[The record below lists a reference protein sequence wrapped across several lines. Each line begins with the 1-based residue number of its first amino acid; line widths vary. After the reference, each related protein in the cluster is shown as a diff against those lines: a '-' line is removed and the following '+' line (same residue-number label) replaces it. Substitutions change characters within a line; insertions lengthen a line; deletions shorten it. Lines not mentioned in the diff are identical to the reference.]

1 MAQLGRAR
9 PRPGRSDR
17 SGSAATGQLSS
28 SQIPQCRAC
37 DHRADPWHRPAG
49 EASYRYERRD
59 VTVRDKSWQP
69 REIATMTRF
78 LIFAAIAPPLGFVVA
93 FWVMLQ
99 IANWLAGSPTT
110 FDVAQILMLPTIYLV
125 GLIPALLAAWFDHAL
140 AKRNVSYRIVLTAL
154 FGYAIT
160 YLPLAVVFW
169 IGFAHGPYV
178 LLFGLI
184 GAVPSAVCSWLAA
197 ERQ

>member
-1 MAQLGRAR
+1 MKRL
-9 PRPGRSDR
+9 
-17 SGSAATGQLSS
+17 
-28 SQIPQCRAC
+28 
-37 DHRADPWHRPAG
+37 
-49 EASYRYERRD
+49 
-59 VTVRDKSWQP
+59 
-69 REIATMTRF
+69 
-78 LIFAAIAPPLGFVVA
+78 LIFAAIAPPLGFVIA

-99 IANWLAGSPTT
+99 MANRLAGSPIT
-110 FDVAQILMLPTIYLV
+110 FDVAQIMMLPTIYLG

-140 AKRNVSYRIVLTAL
+140 AKRNVSYRIALTAL

-160 YLPLAVVFW
+160 CLPLAIAFR

-197 ERQ
+197 ERQAPDLVPSP